1 MCGFGTGFFV
11 AGYCRTLPVGLA
23 LTLGCAALARAA
35 TPDLSG
41 KDPHWIQD
49 AANLCWAA
57 NPDPQPGEN
66 IIWNGECKD
75 GLLDGQGILSW
86 YVNGRLA
93 ARDSGTFK
101 NGELSGH
108 GRINF
113 QNGVTF
119 EGEFPGKGVITT
131 PDGRKI
137 PAQSIKESAGWSI
150 EEDRPG
156 DGK

>member
-1 MCGFGTGFFV
+1 MRV
-11 AGYCRTLPVGLA
+11 CRTPIVGLV
-23 LTLGCAALARAA
+23 LTLGFAVVAHAAN
-35 TPDLSG
+35 PDLSG

-57 NPDPQPGEN
+57 DPDPQPGEN
-66 IIWNGECKD
+66 IVWNGECKD

-86 YVNGRLA
+86 YVNGRLV
-93 ARDSGTFK
+93 ARDSGTFSK
-101 NGELSGH
+101 GELSGH

-113 QNGVTF
+113 QNGATF

-131 PDGRKI
+131 PDGRKL

-150 EEDRPG
+150 EEDRPETG
-156 DGK
+156 R

>member
-1 MCGFGTGFFV
+1 MRFD
-11 AGYCRTLPVGLA
+11 RTLLVGA
-23 LTLGCAALARAA
+23 VPMTVFAAFAQAA

-57 NPDPQPGEN
+57 DPDPQPGET
-66 IIWNGECKD
+66 IVWNGGDCAN
-75 GLLDGQGILSW
+75 GLINGPGILSW
-86 YVNGRLA
+86 YINGRLS

-113 QNGVTF
+113 QNGAMF
-119 EGEFPGKGVITT
+119 EGDFPGKGVITT

-137 PAQSIKESAGWSI
+137 AARSIKEGAGWSI
-150 EEDRPG
+150 EEDRP
-156 DGK
+156 DAGK